1 MEILSNYS
9 LKQLNTFG
17 LEVKTDSYCK
27 VTSIEDIKGLLSR
40 PEISN
45 FNKLV
50 LGGGSNMLF
59 KGDFHG
65 LTIHNCIEGIT
76 VLPYDEDYVLV
87 SAGGG
92 VNWHAF
98 VMYCVDQGYGG
109 IENLSLIPGCVGA
122 APIQNIGAY
131 GVEIKDTFYQLTAM
145 NLVDGTI
152 QLFNAAQC
160 HFGYR
165 DSIFKHEG
173 KNKYII
179 TEVTFRLSKRPAINK
194 SYGAITSQLEVMG
207 ITNPTIKDISNAVI
221 AIRQSKLPDPKVIGN
236 AGSFFKNPE
245 IPLSQFED
253 LQRQFPDVVGYK
265 THDTLMKVAAGWLIE
280 KSGWKGKRVGNTGM
294 HEKQALVLVNHG
306 SATGNELIEHAKRVQ
321 SSVKEKF
328 NIELEMEVNIISSM

>member
-27 VTSIEDIKGLLSR
+27 VTSIEDIKGLLSQ

-59 KGDFHG
+59 KGNFNG
-65 LTIHNCIEGIT
+65 ITIHNCIDGIT
-76 VLPYDEDYVLV
+76 NVSHDNDYVLV

-92 VNWHAF
+92 VNWHSF
-98 VMYCVDQGYGG
+98 VMHCADHVYGG
-109 IENLSLIPGCVGA
+109 IENLSLITGCVGA
-122 APIQNIGAY
+122 APIQTIGAY

-145 NLVDGTI
+145 SLSDGSI
-152 QLFNAAQC
+152 QLFNADQC
-160 HFGYR
+160 RFGYR

-179 TEVTFRLSKRPAINK
+179 TEVTFRLTKRPVINK
-194 SYGAITSQLEVMG
+194 SYGAITSQLELMG

-221 AIRQSKLPDPKVIGN
+221 EIRQSKLPDPKVIGN

-280 KSGWKGKRVGNTGM
+280 KSGWKGKRIGNTGM
-294 HEKQALVLVNHG
+294 HEKQALVLVNYG
-306 SATGNELIEHAKRVQ
+306 NATGNELIEHAKRVQ

-328 NIELEMEVNIISSM
+328 NIELEMEVNII